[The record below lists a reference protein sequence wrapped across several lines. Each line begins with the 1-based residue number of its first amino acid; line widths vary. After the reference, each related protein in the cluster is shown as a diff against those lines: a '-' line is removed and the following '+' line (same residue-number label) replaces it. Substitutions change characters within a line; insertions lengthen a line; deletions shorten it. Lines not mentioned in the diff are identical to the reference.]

1 MMYEEDP
8 KVKPKRKEMGIP
20 LKRRDNAPIVKDV
33 YGGALDIILKE
44 RNIKK
49 AQQFVNQKLV
59 DILENRIPLEK
70 FIVSKSLRDDYAAMK
85 EDYDGPA
92 TVPAHRVLADRMTK
106 RDPGNAPKVGERLQF
121 IYVAE
126 NSKAEKQGDRIEDI
140 AYVRKKD
147 LHPDFVFY
155 ITNQVQNP
163 VAQLFALCI
172 EQLEGYVPPR
182 KPSYGSLMEVM
193 MEKYKQDEEEATKA
207 VLDKK
212 ADQLDSIMFLG
223 SRPLANILRKNTRGP
238 MDSFLGRK

>member
-1 MMYEEDP
+1 
-8 KVKPKRKEMGIP
+8 
-20 LKRRDNAPIVKDV
+20 
-33 YGGALDIILKE
+33 
-44 RNIKK
+44 
-49 AQQFVNQKLV
+49 
-59 DILENRIPLEK
+59 
-70 FIVSKSLRDDYAAMK
+70 VSKSLRDDYAAMK
-85 EDYDGPA
+85 EEYDGPA